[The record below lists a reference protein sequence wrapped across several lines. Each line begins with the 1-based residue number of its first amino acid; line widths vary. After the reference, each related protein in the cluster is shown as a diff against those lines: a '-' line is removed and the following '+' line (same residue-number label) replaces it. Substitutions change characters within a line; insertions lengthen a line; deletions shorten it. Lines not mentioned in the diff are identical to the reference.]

1 MNKKIFESLCV
12 CAGIFA
18 YLVVKG
24 IRDKQLDEQIEK
36 DKEWFEK
43 FENDFSRFQ
52 ISEEDILRS
61 FSKMYKFKVTWYKG
75 SNLIKWEEKT
85 FNSKQ
90 AAEEYRNYLK
100 EKHPGDLVII
110 DMIIEAE

>member
-1 MNKKIFESLCV
+1 MNKKVFESLCV

-24 IRDKQLDEQIEK
+24 IRDKELDEQMER

-43 FENDFSRFQ
+43 FENDFSQSLTEDSLSRFNEM
-52 ISEEDILRS
+52 I
-61 FSKMYKFKVTWYKG
+61 KFKVTWYKG
-75 SNLIKWEEKT
+75 SNMIKWEENI
-85 FNSKQ
+85 FNSKE

-110 DMIIEAE
+110 DMVIEAE